1 MKIIQLYPDDAEKTF
16 LQASI
21 LLRPKGKTI
30 TEANITNPNA
40 ASLHCVPTIQNGST
54 SGKKIRACNFNI
66 SCKDREAAKKDL
78 QTKELIDIQLGP
90 HGARI

>member
-40 ASLHCVPTIQNGST
+40 ASLHCVPTMQNGST
-54 SGKKIRACNFNI
+54 SGEKKSEHVTLTSRVKIEKQQKKISKQKN
-66 SCKDREAAKKDL
+66 
-78 QTKELIDIQLGP
+78 
-90 HGARI
+90 